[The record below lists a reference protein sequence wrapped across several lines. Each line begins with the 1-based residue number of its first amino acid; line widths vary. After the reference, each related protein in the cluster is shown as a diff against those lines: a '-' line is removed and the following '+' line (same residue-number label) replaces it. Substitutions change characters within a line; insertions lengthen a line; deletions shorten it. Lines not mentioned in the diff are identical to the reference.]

1 MLSNNQ
7 LNKQSFEGKP
17 LWLSQ
22 LADAPP
28 VDWIWY
34 GRIPRGHLSILEGP
48 PGIGKTMLLCDIAS
62 KLSRAQP
69 LPDVPESKHCF
80 RMLRTLFLSAED
92 DPSTLR
98 ARVMAAQGELT
109 SIGVL
114 EDLMTFPNHAEALRA
129 MVHDYGIDLVVIDP
143 INSFLASNIDSYRDT
158 DVRRALGPLRDVARL
173 EGAAVVLIRH
183 LIKSGQGPAMNRG
196 IGSIAFTG
204 LARVVLQ
211 LVPHVE
217 GYALAWAKGNLSKA
231 PMALPFTIEGE
242 ENPKIIWGEPMP
254 GTADDLL
261 SVSTSIAGS
270 NSDHV
275 CAGFIEKL
283 VMEKGPMLTNAIKDL
298 AEHQGWTGGT
308 FKRAQQILKGKGI
321 ITFNESGRWMTGFK
335 TPFDS

>member
-1 MLSNNQ
+1 MIPNNSP
-7 LNKQSFEGKP
+7 NKHSFEGRP

-69 LPDVPESKHCF
+69 LPDVPESKRCF
-80 RMLRTLFLSAED
+80 RMLRSLFLSAED

-98 ARVMAAQGELT
+98 ARVVAANGELG

-129 MVHDYGIDLVVIDP
+129 MVHDFGIDLVVIDP
-143 INSFLASNIDSYRDT
+143 INSFLASNIDAYRDT

-173 EGAAVVLIRH
+173 EGAGVVLIRH
-183 LIKSGQGPAMNRG
+183 LIKAGQGPAMNRG

-211 LVPHVE
+211 LVPHGD

-231 PMALPFTIEGE
+231 PHALPFTIEGE
-242 ENPKIIWGEPMP
+242 EDPKIIWGEPMP
-254 GTADDLL
+254 GSADDFLT
-261 SVSTSIAGS
+261 VNAATTSS
-270 NSDHV
+270 NADHQ
-275 CAGFIEKL
+275 CATFIEKL
-283 VMEKGPMLTNAIKDL
+283 VLEKGPVLTNAVRDL
-298 AEHQGWTGGT
+298 AEHKGWTGGT

-321 ITFNESGRWMTGFK
+321 GTFNDSGRWMTGFK

>member
-1 MLSNNQ
+1 MS
-7 LNKQSFEGKP
+7 KSPTSHDFEGKP
-17 LWLSQ
+17 VWLSQ
-22 LADAPP
+22 LIDLPP
-28 VDWIWY
+28 VEWIWP
-34 GRIPRGHLSILEGP
+34 GRIPRGHLSILEGA

-62 KLSRAQP
+62 KLSRAMA
-69 LPDVPESKHCF
+69 LPDVPEAKRCH
-80 RMLRTLFLSAED
+80 RMKRTLFLSAED
-92 DPSTLR
+92 DPSTIKG
-98 ARVMAAQGELT
+98 RVLAAGGELT

-143 INSFLASNIDSYRDT
+143 INSFLAASIDAYRDT

-173 EGAAVVLIRH
+173 QGCGIILIRH

-211 LVPHVE
+211 LVPH
-217 GYALAWAKGNLSKA
+217 GDGFALAWAKGNLSKA
-231 PMALPFTIEGE
+231 PSALPFTIQGD
-242 ENPKIIWGEPMP
+242 ENPKIVWGEPMA
-254 GTADDLL
+254 GTADDFLNINATI
-261 SVSTSIAGS
+261 TSS
-270 NSDHV
+270 NADQV
-275 CAGFIEKL
+275 CAAFIEKL
-283 VMEKGPMLTNAIKDL
+283 VMENGPMLTNAIRDS

-308 FKRAQQILKGKGI
+308 FKRAQQLLKAKGI